1 MLVQTEYLSCLFQF
15 VFLDLNLLN
24 FFSRWCQKV
33 ITNKS
38 GTEGFSKRCDSSTG
52 TRTSDVKILAT
63 FPAIREAIDRTC
75 CKVICSKI
83 VAGHIAHRIL
93 LMCHFMVSQPLRG
106 DFGQYESPHSPS
118 DVAGADRLTIHFAGI
133 WQLLASQRFP
143 GAIFVFRGNSLQMC
157 FFYIFFFCIIVFGLN
172 VKPTSVSMN
181 VMLIFVQQKLE
192 QNVR

>member
-63 FPAIREAIDRTC
+63 FPAIRETIDRTC

-83 VAGHIAHRIL
+83 IAGHIAHRIL
-93 LMCHFMVSQPLRG
+93 LMCHFIVSQPLGG

-157 FFYIFFFCIIVFGLN
+157 FFYIF
-172 VKPTSVSMN
+172 S
-181 VMLIFVQQKLE
+181 FV
-192 QNVR
+192 